1 MCAHSRARCVNDAP
15 RTSRDIHVRVPH
27 VNGAPPAGGGSVE
40 PGAPGGLSKHEA
52 RGCDCEVHISLKDM
66 LERLAIKVGAGLH

>member
-1 MCAHSRARCVNDAP
+1 MCALSCAVCERRAENESRHSCESA
-15 RTSRDIHVRVPH
+15 S

-52 RGCDCEVHISLKDM
+52 RRCDCEVHISLKDM